1 LVEEVLFLVY
11 VMNKNGLVVNTLEQ
25 ENTVAPVLKRPRKKI
40 IGYVAC
46 TYTLQLGGDAPL
58 YITGM

>member
-1 LVEEVLFLVY
+1 
-11 VMNKNGLVVNTLEQ
+11 
-25 ENTVAPVLKRPRKKI
+25 VLKRPRKKI